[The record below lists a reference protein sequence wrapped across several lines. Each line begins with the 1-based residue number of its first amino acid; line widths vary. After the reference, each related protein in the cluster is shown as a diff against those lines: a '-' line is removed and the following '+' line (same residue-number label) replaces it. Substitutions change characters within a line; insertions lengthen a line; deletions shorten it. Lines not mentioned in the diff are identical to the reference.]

1 MKRWIFGIMILLAMV
16 GFGWACDEPG
26 CTHINNYGG
35 AGGSGGAGG
44 AGGSVGPVT
53 ASVGPV
59 TATGGSTGPVTA
71 TGGSVDK
78 GAVSIDMG
86 NIKYEAKRELAAIPG
101 SGPAEARFREDQRM
115 IPDWRVYEIDK
126 ILSRVRVWE
135 YEQGKKLSANLD
147 LKKQHKNLL
156 RVMNKETTMV
166 EYTTAPPL
174 PKDDKDMVIFLGWI
188 PMSPDLKRGGLIAWL
203 SNDGPNDL
211 TAFNMIGNQVVAACN
226 AGATHLIKVKEGFM
240 RGGHSEV
247 DFLGIAGGGSSVFE
261 DGTKRA
267 GGVSGSIGPSTTT
280 MDAWDMDRP
289 FVVAEA
295 WCRVSDMEK
304 KPFVDYEALQK
315 AEERKAKIDDLQRQL
330 DELKKK

>member
-26 CTHINNYGG
+26 CTHNNY
-35 AGGSGGAGG
+35 GGSGGAGG
-44 AGGSVGPVT
+44 AGGAG
-53 ASVGPV
+53 G
-59 TATGGSTGPVTA
+59 TGIGGQGGTGIGG
-71 TGGSVDK
+71 TGIGGTGIGGTVES
-78 GAVSIDMG
+78 GAVQVNM
-86 NIKYEAKRELAAIPG
+86 EAKRELAAIPTSG
-101 SGPAEARFREDQRM
+101 GPAEARFREDQRM